1 MNGKSKCKI
10 LKQIRKEIAKQNDIE
25 YVTSECKFQ
34 GECTGTCPKCESE
47 VRYLEQELSK
57 RRAAGKTVAV
67 VGIAAS
73 LLAGCTSHLPAE
85 TVQPST
91 EPSSQTETTEL
102 PEFDGVPPMEETVEI
117 GEVPYEETE
126 EPLMGEPL
134 APTEEIINE
143 VLEGDVA
150 YVEDEWED

>member
-10 LKQIRKEIAKQNDIE
+10 LKRIRKEIAKQNDIE

-34 GECTGTCPKCESE
+34 GDCTGTCPKCESE

-57 RRAAGKTVAV
+57 RKAAGKTVAV

-73 LLAGCTSHLPAE
+73 LLAGCTAHRTAE
-85 TVQPST
+85 RVPLTDVP
-91 EPSSQTETTEL
+91 PHTETTDL
-102 PEFDGVPPMEETVEI
+102 PEFDGVPTVEPYQEI

-126 EPLMGEPL
+126 DPLMGEPPVSEDETL
-134 APTEEIINE
+134 ET

-150 YVEDEWED
+150 YVGDEWED